1 MYASMKQRI
10 CLRSTTDGVTLAW
23 AEAGHGAPLVKASN
37 WLTHLEYDWESPVW
51 RHWTRFFARN
61 FHYFRYDERGCG
73 MTDWQVG
80 DLSFPRW
87 VEDLEAVVAAARL
100 DRPFALLGISQGA
113 ATAVAYAVEHPERVS
128 HLILYGGY
136 ALGAKKR
143 GDSESAEF
151 YELMQEAA
159 RLGWGR
165 DNPAFRQLFTARFIP
180 DGTDEQICWF
190 NDLCSKTTLPEIG
203 AKLIALRAE
212 VDICHLLSRV
222 QVPTLVLHGGN
233 DEVVPLSEGKRLARG
248 IPDATFV
255 QLDSRNHILLE
266 HEAAWCRFQQAV
278 LEFTGQS
285 GLPSGREE
293 ATLESLTRRER
304 EALALLCDG
313 CSNAQIAWQLQIA
326 EKTARNHISRVYC
339 KLGVHSRAEA
349 IVFAHRHG
357 LHGRSGHMSLH

>member
-1 MYASMKQRI
+1 MKQRI
-10 CLRSTTDGVTLAW
+10 CLRSTTDGVALAW
-23 AEAGHGAPLVKASN
+23 AETGSGAPLVKASN

-51 RHWTRFFARN
+51 RHWTRFFASS
-61 FHYFRYDERGCG
+61 FHYIRYDERGCG
-73 MTDWQVG
+73 MTDWDVG

-87 VEDLEAVVAAARL
+87 VEDLEAVVTAARL
-100 DRPFALLGISQGA
+100 GGPFVLLGISQGA
-113 ATAVAYAVEHPERVS
+113 ATAIAYAVQHPERVS
-128 HLILYGGY
+128 RLILYGGY

-151 YELMQEAA
+151 YEFIQEAA
-159 RLGWGR
+159 RLGWGK
-165 DNPAFRQLFTARFIP
+165 DNPAFRQLFTGRFIP

-190 NDLCSKTTLPEIG
+190 NELCAKTTLPEIG
-203 AKLIALRAE
+203 ARLIALRAE
-212 VDICHLLSRV
+212 VDVCNLLPRV
-222 QVPTLVLHGGN
+222 SVPTLVLHGSR

-266 HEAAWCRFQQAV
+266 HEPAWQRFQEAV
-278 LEFTGQS
+278 LEFTGQAGA
-285 GLPSGREE
+285 GLPLARE
-293 ATLESLTRRER
+293 AANLESLTQRER

-326 EKTARNHISRVYC
+326 EKTARNHISRVYF
-339 KLGVHSRAEA
+339 KLGVRSRAEA

-357 LHGRSGHMSLH
+357 LDGRSGRMSLH

>member
-1 MYASMKQRI
+1 MRQRV
-10 CLRSTTDGVTLAW
+10 CLRSTADGVTLAW
-23 AEAGHGAPLVKASN
+23 AEAGAGAPLVKASN

-61 FHYFRYDERGCG
+61 FRYFRYDERGCG
-73 MTDWQVG
+73 MSDWEVG

-113 ATAVAYAVEHPERVS
+113 ATAIAYAVQHPERVS

-143 GDSESAEF
+143 GDPESAEF
-151 YELMQEAA
+151 YELMRDAA

-180 DGTDEQICWF
+180 EGTAEQIRWF
-190 NDLCSKTTLPEIG
+190 NDLCARTTRPEIG
-203 AKLIALRAE
+203 AKLIALRGE
-212 VDICHLLSRV
+212 VDISHLLPRV
-222 QVPTLVLHGGN
+222 QVPTLVVHGRD

-248 IPDATFV
+248 IPGANFV

-266 HEAAWCRFQQAV
+266 HEPAWSRFQQAV
-278 LEFTGQS
+278 LEFTGRA
-285 GLPSGREE
+285 GPRFTREV
-293 ATLESLTRRER
+293 AHLESLTRRER

-313 CSNAQIAWQLQIA
+313 CSNAQIAWKLQIA
-326 EKTARNHISRVYC
+326 EKTARNHISRVYY
-339 KLGVHSRAEA
+339 KLGVRSRAEA

-357 LHGRSGHMSLH
+357 LNGRSGHLSLL